1 MSKTTAS
8 GQTRIAVIGAG
19 SWATALVKI
28 LSENATVSIFW
39 WMRSEEQMNYIQ
51 TYRHNPKYLSDIE
64 IDLSKVTPSTDCAEC
79 IRKAEIVVLALP
91 AAFISACFEQ
101 IDASIF
107 QGKIVFSAVKGMVP
121 ESGMLPS
128 EYLNYHVKVAQQ
140 DIGIIA
146 GPCHS
151 EEVALE
157 RQSFLTVSSGAS
169 EHSEKMAALL
179 TCRYIKTHII
189 DNDVQGIEYGAVMKN
204 IFALAVGIGRGL
216 NFGDNFQSVLVSNA
230 MREMK
235 RFLDH
240 SVPKAERDMNESAFL
255 GDLLVTAYSPF
266 SRNRIFGQMIGKG
279 YTVKAAQVE
288 MNMIAEGY
296 YAVKSIIKKN
306 ETLGLPLPICEFV
319 NEVVYKQSSPKKSI
333 QKLIHSL
340 R

>member
-1 MSKTTAS
+1 MSKSPDAVK
-8 GQTRIAVIGAG
+8 IAVIGAG

-28 LSENATVSIFW
+28 LSENNAVSIHW
-39 WMRSEEQMNYIQ
+39 WMRSEEQMNHIQ

-64 IDLSKVTPSTDCAEC
+64 IDLTKVTPSTNCAAC
-79 IRKAEIVVLALP
+79 ISNSELVILALP
-91 AAFISACFEQ
+91 AAFISACFEN
-101 IDASIF
+101 IDAAALE
-107 QGKIVFSAVKGMVP
+107 GKIIFSAVKGMLP

-128 EYLNYHVKVAQQ
+128 EFLNQHLNVALHN
-140 DIGIIA
+140 IGIIA

-157 RQSFLTVSSGAS
+157 RQSFLTVSSGSA
-169 EHSEKMAALL
+169 ENSEKMAALL

-189 DNDVQGIEYGAVMKN
+189 DNDVQGIEFGAVMKN

-216 NFGDNFQSVLVSNA
+216 NYGDNFQSVLVSNA

-235 RFLDH
+235 RFLDY

-296 YAVKSIIKKN
+296 YAVKSLIKKN
-306 ETLGLPLPICEFV
+306 ESMGLDLPICECVF
-319 NEVVYKQSSPKKSI
+319 EVVYKQNSPKKSI
-333 QKLIHSL
+333 QKLIHHL

>member
-1 MSKTTAS
+1 MSKSPDAVK
-8 GQTRIAVIGAG
+8 IAVIGAG

-28 LSENATVSIFW
+28 LSENNSVSIQW
-39 WMRSEEQMNYIQ
+39 WMRSEEQMNHIK

-64 IDLSKVTPSTDCAEC
+64 IDLTKVNPSTDCAAC
-79 IRKAEIVVLALP
+79 IRGSELILLALP
-91 AAFISACFEQ
+91 AAFISTCFEN
-101 IDASIF
+101 IDASALE
-107 QGKIVFSAVKGMVP
+107 GKIIFSAVKGMLP

-128 EYLNYHVKVAQQ
+128 EFLNQHLNVALHN
-140 DIGIIA
+140 IGIIA

-157 RQSFLTVSSGAS
+157 RQSFLTVSSGSA

-216 NFGDNFQSVLVSNA
+216 NYGDNFQSVLVSNA

-240 SVPKAERDMNESAFL
+240 SVPKEERDMNESAFL

-296 YAVKSIIKKN
+296 YAVKSLIKKN
-306 ETLGLPLPICEFV
+306 ESMGLDLPISECVFD
-319 NEVVYKQSSPKKSI
+319 VVYKQNSPKKSI
-333 QKLIHSL
+333 QKLILHL

>member
-1 MSKTTAS
+1 MSKTTEPVK
-8 GQTRIAVIGAG
+8 IAVIGAG

-28 LSENATVSIFW
+28 LSENNAVSIYW
-39 WMRSEEQMNYIQ
+39 WMRSEEQMHHIQ

-64 IDLSKVTPSTDCAEC
+64 IDLSKVIPSTDCEAC
-79 IRKAEIVVLALP
+79 IRSSEMVVLALP
-91 AAFISACFEQ
+91 AAFISACFET
-101 IDASIF
+101 IDAAALE
-107 QGKIVFSAVKGMVP
+107 GKIVFSAVKGMLP
-121 ESGMLPS
+121 ESGLLPS
-128 EYLNYHVKVAQQ
+128 EFLNQHLKVDLQ

-157 RQSFLTVSSGAS
+157 RQSFLTVSSGTEA
-169 EHSEKMAALL
+169 HSLKMAQLL
-179 TCRYIKTHII
+179 TCRYIKTHIVE
-189 DNDVQGIEYGAVMKN
+189 NDVQGIEYGAVMKN

-235 RFLDH
+235 RFLDR
-240 SVPKAERDMNESAFL
+240 SVPKSERDMNESAFL

-279 YTVKAAQVE
+279 YTVKSAQVE
-288 MNMIAEGY
+288 MNMVAEGY
-296 YAVKSIIKKN
+296 YAVKSLIKKN
-306 ETLGLPLPICEFV
+306 ESLHLELPVCEFV
-319 NEVVYKQSSPKKSI
+319 YEVIYKQSSPKISI
-333 QKLIHSL
+333 QKLIQHL